1 MTQIHAF
8 VGHSFT
14 ENDKSLVDKFL
25 QYLNQLSEVL
35 PAFTWKHAEHAE
47 PSIVS
52 EKVLRLLEGK
62 NLFVGI
68 CTKKEMVISSEKLGK
83 LFFSESK
90 WQGLKQDFSWK
101 TSDWIIQEIGLAIGL
116 KLNVILLLEQG
127 VKAPGALQGNLEY
140 ITFDRDA
147 PERCF
152 GKILEMISA
161 LSPKTDLVTTAKP
174 ASKATASEL
183 KDVDPPHTQDD
194 FAIVKPDWIRRDFEF
209 AYWKTVFSDMK
220 EQAKVISDAYL
231 ASALSLTDQD
241 KTSWAAF
248 EEYTHLLFERGG
260 DFVRLKTLAEAN
272 PTNRDVSN
280 YLGQIYDQYG
290 DHEKAAF
297 AFTTAAKSPKDA
309 DDELLLLGKAAA
321 AYQKAKLP
329 DAAVAL
335 LGSMRSKP
343 TGNGRGEK
351 VILNTLVEVSKIS
364 KDDFVLTSA
373 MERVL
378 ELDPADKE
386 TRFSLAYKYS
396 DMGEDE
402 LATFHYFRIP
412 MNERSEIAWNNL
424 GVSLDRLGLHG
435 KAIAAYRK
443 SEEGGETLA
452 MSNLAN
458 KLIEAG
464 FLIEAQKICN
474 IALSKENYHKNIT
487 ATLGRLKELPDEE
500 EKSELEVFS
509 KASLKSD
516 FYRQLGAALSR
527 TFPLNPP
534 TIWQGK
540 RGALSLVVDG
550 PNFTLTGTYEVRAAG
565 LLGLTLRG
573 LNSTASDSVAK
584 PVRWA
589 IQYSGV
595 MRGNAMLG
603 KVSRKRVNDAPTVP
617 SLLGSIDDSK
627 QVLMFLDAEQKKLD
641 VLEMEGRSA
650 PSFYCLTAT

>member
-8 VGHSFT
+8 IGHSFT
-14 ENDKSLVDKFL
+14 ENDKSVVDKFL
-25 QYLNQLSEVL
+25 QYLDQLSEVL

-52 EKVLRLLEGK
+52 EKVFRLLDGK
-62 NLFVGI
+62 NLFIGI

-83 LFFSESK
+83 TFFSEKK
-90 WQGLKQDFSWK
+90 WQGLKQDFLWK

-161 LSPKTDLVTTAKP
+161 LSPKGDLVTITKP
-174 ASKATASEL
+174 ASKAMTSEL
-183 KDVDPPHTQDD
+183 KDVDSTQTQED
-194 FAIVKPDWIRRDFEF
+194 FTIVKPDWSRSDFEW
-209 AYWKTVFSDMK
+209 AYWNSVITDKK
-220 EQAKVISDAYL
+220 EQSKTISDSYL
-231 ASALSLTDQD
+231 AGGLLLTDQD

-248 EEYTHLLFERGG
+248 KEYSHLLFERGG

-272 PTNRDVSN
+272 PTNRDVSY

-290 DHEKAAF
+290 DHEKAAL
-297 AFTTAAKSPKDA
+297 AFTTAGESPKDA

-329 DAAVAL
+329 DAAIAL
-335 LGSMRSKP
+335 LGSMRSKAID
-343 TGNGRGEK
+343 NGRGEK
-351 VILNTLVEVSKIS
+351 AILNTLVEVSKIS

-378 ELDPADKE
+378 ELDPADKD

-396 DMGEDE
+396 DIGEDE
-402 LATFHYFRIP
+402 LATFHYSRIP
-412 MNERSEIAWNNL
+412 LHERSAIAWNNL
-424 GVSLDRLGLHG
+424 GVSLNQLGLRG

-458 KLIEAG
+458 KLIEVG
-464 FLIEAQKICN
+464 FLIEAQKICDV
-474 IALSKENYHKNIT
+474 ALSKEDYHKNIS
-487 ATLGRLKELPDEE
+487 ATLGRLKALPDEE
-500 EKSELEVFS
+500 EKSALEVFA
-509 KASLKSD
+509 KASIKSD
-516 FYRQLGAALSR
+516 FYRQLGSALSR
-527 TFPLNPP
+527 PFPLNPP
-534 TIWQGK
+534 TVWQGK

-550 PNFTLTGTYEVRAAG
+550 LKFTLTGTYEDRATG
-565 LLGLTLRG
+565 ILGLALRG
-573 LNSTASDSVAK
+573 VGGAGVDNDAK
-584 PVRWA
+584 PVRWS
-589 IQYSGV
+589 IQYTGV
-595 MRGNAMLG
+595 LRGNAIFG
-603 KVSRKRVNDAPTVP
+603 KVSRKRIDDDHAAP
-617 SLLGSIDDSK
+617 SLLGSIDDSQ
-627 QVLMFLDAEQKKLD
+627 QVLMFLDAGQKVLD
-641 VLEMEGRSA
+641 VLEGDGKSV
-650 PSFYCLTAT
+650 PSFYSLTPT

>member
-14 ENDKSLVDKFL
+14 ENDKSVVDKFL
-25 QYLNQLSEVL
+25 QYLDQLSEIL
-35 PAFTWKHAEHAE
+35 SAFTWKHAEHAE

-62 NLFVGI
+62 NLFIGI
-68 CTKKEMVISSEKLGK
+68 CTKKEMVISSDKLGK
-83 LFFSESK
+83 LFYSEKK
-90 WQGLKQDFSWK
+90 WQGLKQDFLWK

-161 LSPKTDLVTTAKP
+161 LSPKADLVTIAKP
-174 ASKATASEL
+174 ASKATTSAL
-183 KDVDPPHTQDD
+183 KDVDPPQTQED
-194 FAIVKPDWIRRDFEF
+194 FTIVKPDWSRSDFEL
-209 AYWKTVFSDMK
+209 AYWKAVVVDKKEQGEIFSD
-220 EQAKVISDAYL
+220 SYL
-231 ASALSLTDQD
+231 ASGLPLTDQD

-248 EEYTHLLFERGG
+248 KEYAHLLFERGG

-272 PTNRDVSN
+272 PTNRDISD

-290 DHEKAAF
+290 DHEKAAL

-335 LGSMRSKP
+335 LGSMRSKA
-343 TGNGRGEK
+343 TDNGRGEK
-351 VILNTLVEVSKIS
+351 AILNGLVEVSKIS

-373 MERVL
+373 MERLL

-402 LATFHYFRIP
+402 LATFHYSRVP
-412 MNERSEIAWNNL
+412 MHERSAIAWNNL
-424 GVSLDRLGLHG
+424 GVSLDQLGLRG

-458 KLIEAG
+458 KLIEVG
-464 FLIEAQKICN
+464 FLIEAQKICD
-474 IALSKENYHKNIT
+474 IALSKEGYHKNIS

-509 KASLKSD
+509 KASIKSD
-516 FYRQLGAALSR
+516 FYRQLGSALSR
-527 TFPLNPP
+527 PFPLNPP
-534 TIWQGK
+534 TVWQGN

-550 PNFTLTGTYEVRAAG
+550 PNFTLTGTYEDRAAG
-565 LLGLTLRG
+565 IIGLALRG
-573 LNSTASDSVAK
+573 VGGAGSDNDAK
-584 PVRWA
+584 PVRRS
-589 IQYSGV
+589 IQYTGV
-595 MRGNAMLG
+595 LRGNAMFG
-603 KVSRKRVNDAPTVP
+603 KVSRKRIDDDHAVP
-617 SLLGSIDDSK
+617 SLLGSIDDSQ
-627 QVLMFLDAEQKKLD
+627 QVLMFLDAGQKALN
-641 VLEMEGRSA
+641 VLEVEGRSA
-650 PSFYCLTAT
+650 SSFYCLTAT

>member
-14 ENDKSLVDKFL
+14 EDDKSVVDKFL
-25 QYLNQLSEVL
+25 QYLVQLSEVL

-62 NLFVGI
+62 NLFIGI
-68 CTKKEMVISSEKLGK
+68 CTRKEMVISSEKLGK
-83 LFFSESK
+83 PFFSEKK
-90 WQGLKQDFSWK
+90 WQGLKQDFLWK

-161 LSPKTDLVTTAKP
+161 LSPKADLVTIAIP
-174 ASKATASEL
+174 VSKATASEL
-183 KDVDPPHTQDD
+183 KEVDQPQIQEGV
-194 FAIVKPDWIRRDFEF
+194 AIIKSNWVRRDFEL
-209 AYWKTVFSDMK
+209 AYLKAVVYDK
-220 EQAKVISDAYL
+220 NEQEKVIADAYV
-231 ASALSLTDQD
+231 ASTLSLTEQD

-248 EEYTHLLFERGG
+248 EEYTHLLFQRGG

-272 PTNRDVSN
+272 PTNREVSY
-280 YLGQIYDQYG
+280 YLGQIYDQYS
-290 DHEKAAF
+290 DHEKAAL
-297 AFTTAAKSPKDA
+297 AFTTAAKSPKDF
-309 DDELLLLGKAAA
+309 DDELMLLGKAAA
-321 AYQKAKLP
+321 AYQNAKLP

-335 LGSMRSKP
+335 LGSMRSKA

-351 VILNTLVEVSKIS
+351 AILNALVEVSKIS

-402 LATFHYFRIP
+402 LATFHYSRIP
-412 MNERSEIAWNNL
+412 MHERSAIAWNNL
-424 GVSLDRLGLHG
+424 GVSLDRLGLHA
-435 KAIAAYRK
+435 KSIAAYRK
-443 SEEGGETLA
+443 SQEGGETLA

-464 FLIEAQKICN
+464 FVIEAQNICD
-474 IALSKENYHKNIT
+474 IALSKEGYHKNIS

-509 KASLKSD
+509 KVSLKSD
-516 FYRQLGAALSR
+516 FHRQLGSALSR
-527 TFPLNPP
+527 PFPLTPP
-534 TIWQGK
+534 TVWQGK

-550 PNFTLTGTYEVRAAG
+550 PNFTLTGTYEDRTAG
-565 LLGLTLRG
+565 ILGLALRG
-573 LNSTASDSVAK
+573 VGGAGSGNDAK
-584 PVRWA
+584 PVRRS
-589 IQYSGV
+589 IQYTGV
-595 MRGNAMLG
+595 LRGNAMFG
-603 KVSRKRVNDAPTVP
+603 KVSRKRIDDDHAVP
-617 SLLGSIDDSK
+617 YLLGAIDDSQ
-627 QVLMFLDAEQKKLD
+627 QVLMFLDTGQKVLN
-641 VLEMEGRSA
+641 VLEVEGRRA

>member
-14 ENDKSLVDKFL
+14 ENDKSVVDKFL
-25 QYLNQLSEVL
+25 QYLDQLSEVL
-35 PAFTWKHAEHAE
+35 PSFTWKHAEHAE

-62 NLFVGI
+62 NIFIGI

-83 LFFSESK
+83 PFFSEK
-90 WQGLKQDFSWK
+90 KLQGLKEDFLWK

-161 LSPKTDLVTTAKP
+161 LSPKADLVTTAKP

-183 KDVDPPHTQDD
+183 KDVDPPQTQEDL
-194 FAIVKPDWIRRDFEF
+194 AIVKPDWSRSDFEL
-209 AYWKTVFSDMK
+209 AYWKAVILDKKDQGKTFSD
-220 EQAKVISDAYL
+220 SYL
-231 ASALSLTDQD
+231 ASGLPLTDQD

-248 EEYTHLLFERGG
+248 KEYTHLLFERGG

-272 PTNRDVSN
+272 PTNRDVSY
-280 YLGQIYDQYG
+280 YLGQIYDQYS
-290 DHEKAAF
+290 DHEKAAL

-309 DDELLLLGKAAA
+309 DDELMLLGKAAA

-335 LGSMRSKP
+335 LGSMRSKA
-343 TGNGRGEK
+343 TVNGRGEK
-351 VILNTLVEVSKIS
+351 AILNALVEVSEIS

-402 LATFHYFRIP
+402 LATFHYSRIP
-412 MNERSEIAWNNL
+412 MHERSAIAWNNL
-424 GVSLDRLGLHG
+424 GVSLDRLGLHA

-443 SEEGGETLA
+443 SE
-452 MSNLAN
+452 
-458 KLIEAG
+458 
-464 FLIEAQKICN
+464 
-474 IALSKENYHKNIT
+474 
-487 ATLGRLKELPDEE
+487 
-500 EKSELEVFS
+500 
-509 KASLKSD
+509 
-516 FYRQLGAALSR
+516 
-527 TFPLNPP
+527 
-534 TIWQGK
+534 
-540 RGALSLVVDG
+540 
-550 PNFTLTGTYEVRAAG
+550 
-565 LLGLTLRG
+565 
-573 LNSTASDSVAK
+573 
-584 PVRWA
+584 
-589 IQYSGV
+589 
-595 MRGNAMLG
+595 
-603 KVSRKRVNDAPTVP
+603 
-617 SLLGSIDDSK
+617 
-627 QVLMFLDAEQKKLD
+627 
-641 VLEMEGRSA
+641 
-650 PSFYCLTAT
+650 